1 MRTLATIAL
10 SFAAGVFAAVLLG
23 VGVWQL
29 WAAGAC
35 LLVGLVLLGLKR
47 TMPARLRLRGMLILF
62 ALCGA
67 LVYTALFQALVQ
79 APVTARCGQMGE
91 FSGTVLSRPVETEW
105 GVRVTI
111 RLSGSAAKAE
121 VYADA
126 EYAGLEP
133 GQQLSGTAQW
143 QDAARIRENDVTAF
157 TSRGVFALL
166 YARGPLTAEE
176 GSAGSIRWLP
186 QRAVYALREKI
197 AAIWPDGDTAAF
209 VTAELTGDRSGM
221 AEEDAAVMTQ
231 AGGAH
236 LFAVSG
242 LHCAFLVSLLG
253 LLLPVRRRAL
263 GAGLSMAVL
272 LFYMVMVGLTPSVVR
287 ACIMQIFLLA
297 APLLR
302 RESDGLTSL
311 SAALLVILL
320 ANPFAAAGVSLQL
333 SFAATLGLVC
343 FSQRLSGFFKGLYR
357 GKKRP
362 VRAVVSF
369 VAANLSAS
377 LAAMVFTIPL
387 TACYFNTF
395 SLIAP
400 LSNLLILPAA
410 GWSFMLAFVATLAGF
425 LWLPAARVL
434 GWGVWALVRYVL
446 WMASALTRLPG
457 HALYF
462 SNRYLKYWL
471 VYAYALFTACA
482 ITGERRRKYAVAAA
496 LAAMTLL
503 LTVGLNVRLSRC
515 GEMNAMAVNVGQGQC
530 TLLYAGDQA
539 VVVDCGSSNSYVDAG
554 SRAADQLESMGIH
567 RLRAVAVTHYHA
579 DHTNGLYQLLF
590 LFIFDNI
597 IPIHNPNLTIK
608 GSKGIANTME
618 KNGIE
623 VMYVR
628 RTVECP
634 LGGAVL
640 SLYPPVGEGDL
651 NEQGLTAL
659 CSAGDFDVLITGDMA
674 GSTERKLVGQ
684 YDLPDIE
691 VLMVG
696 HHGSRYSS
704 SQELLQAVR
713 PETAII
719 SVGDNSYGH
728 PTQEAMDRLSQAGA
742 EIYRTD
748 RQGNILV
755 TVHGGD

>member
-1 MRTLATIAL
+1 MRILATIAL

-35 LLVGLVLLGLKR
+35 LLAGLVLLGLKR

-79 APVTARCGQMGE
+79 APVTARCGQTGE

-231 AGGAH
+231 
-236 LFAVSG
+236 
-242 LHCAFLVSLLG
+242 
-253 LLLPVRRRAL
+253 
-263 GAGLSMAVL
+263 
-272 LFYMVMVGLTPSVVR
+272 
-287 ACIMQIFLLA
+287 
-297 APLLR
+297 
-302 RESDGLTSL
+302 
-311 SAALLVILL
+311 
-320 ANPFAAAGVSLQL
+320 AGVSLQL

-579 DHTNGLYQLLF
+579 DHTNGLYQLLAR
-590 LFIFDNI
+590 LEVQTLYLPDIEDEYGVRER
-597 IPIHNPNLTIK
+597 LLRL
-608 GSKGIANTME
+608 AE

-623 VMYVR
+623 VVYVR